1 MPKLDLNHVAWPLL
15 SLALSLD
22 QKRVNG
28 KLRFGGFRSPEAR
41 AACKDWLREIEAQP
55 DQPGLSTRDRLMLA
69 VVAKIVRPDLASAY
83 EQFVESC
90 RIDRVAEE
98 KHDAEEAKGRQRLE
112 AQKVERAEAQKK
124 REAQKQAEIE
134 AAQLAACN
142 ESLRRLQAEPEEW
155 RRRYPPPD
163 PWAHVKI
170 IRELP

>member
-15 SLALSLD
+15 SLAIALD
-22 QKRVNG
+22 QKKVNG
-28 KLRFGGFRSPEAR
+28 KLRFGGFRSREAI
-41 AACKDWLREIEAQP
+41 AECKEWLKAVENQP
-55 DQPGLSTRDRLMLA
+55 DQPGLSTRDRLMVA

-112 AQKVERAEAQKK
+112 AAKAERAQAQKK
-124 REAQKQAEIE
+124 REENTE
-134 AAQLAACN
+134 AYRGA
-142 ESLRRLQAEPEEW
+142 
-155 RRRYPPPD
+155 PPRD

-170 IRELP
+170 IREIS